1 MTEQPKQC
9 PLCQRANG
17 CSVQTGKTIEQCWC
31 SKQSFPDKDLLVQ
44 VLDRD
49 KQALLNGT
57 ACICESCLES
67 LMADLTAQQTLYKRI
82 D

>member
-1 MTEQPKQC
+1 MTEKAKQC

-17 CSVQTGKTIEQCWC
+17 CSVQTGHTIEQCWC
-31 SKQSFPDKDLLVQ
+31 SKQTFPDKSLLDQ
-44 VLDRD
+44 VLEKD

-67 LMADLTAQQTLYKRI
+67 LKADITSQQTLYKRI
-82 D
+82 N